1 MLIAIG
7 SAKGSPGAT
16 SLALLLAAVWPR
28 PAVLLEADPSGGD
41 LAYRCK
47 AAHGG
52 APYSDRGIVRLA
64 AAVRSGG
71 ENDGDALL
79 NQAQLLAV
87 GVNLVQG
94 VESSTQGRG
103 LAGLWPSIANACK
116 GASVDVIADLGR
128 IDQTSATMPIA
139 QAADATVML
148 ATARLDSAMH
158 LVHRV
163 PEVAAAISGVRAVPR
178 IVPVVIGP
186 DSTSVSD
193 RAAIDTWLE
202 RAGVP
207 LTPTQSVPVDD
218 AALARLERGERP
230 EGRMSRTLLVRAG
243 RALAGS
249 LVGSLAPLEVL
260 S

>member
-28 PAVLLEADPSGGD
+28 PTVLLEADPSGGD

-64 AAVRSGG
+64 ASVRTGAPDS
-71 ENDGDALL
+71 DALL
-79 NQAQLLAV
+79 SQAQLLAG

-94 VESSTQGRG
+94 VESATQGRG
-103 LAGLWPSIANACK
+103 LTGLWPAIAAACRA
-116 GASVDVIADLGR
+116 ASVDVIADLGR
-128 IDQTSATMPIA
+128 LEQASATMPIA
-139 QAADATVML
+139 QAADVTLMV

-163 PEVAAAISGVRAVPR
+163 PEVAAAISGVHAAPR
-178 IVPVVIGP
+178 IVPVIVGP
-186 DSTSVSD
+186 DSSSAAD
-193 RAAIDTWLE
+193 RAAVEDWLVRSGVPLE
-202 RAGVP
+202 RA
-207 LTPTQSVPVDD
+207 QSIPVDA
-218 AALARLERGERP
+218 AALARIEDGERP
-230 EGRMSRTLLVRAG
+230 EGRMNRTLLVRAG

-249 LVGSLAPLEVL
+249 LSGSPAPADVVI
-260 S
+260 

>member
-16 SLALLLAAVWPR
+16 SLALLLSAVWPR
-28 PAVLLEADPSGGD
+28 PAVLLEADPTGGD

-64 AAVRSGG
+64 AAVRAGAA
-71 ENDGDALL
+71 DGDALL
-79 NQAQLLAV
+79 SQAQLLAG

-94 VESSTQGRG
+94 VESPTQGRG
-103 LAGLWPSIANACK
+103 LAGLWPKIAAAC
-116 GASVDVIADLGR
+116 AAAEVDVIADLGR
-128 IDQTSATMPIA
+128 LDSASATMPIA
-139 QAADATVML
+139 QAADATLIV
-148 ATARLDSAMH
+148 ATARLDSTMH

-163 PEVAAAISGVRAVPR
+163 PEIAAAISGVHAAPR
-178 IVPVVIGP
+178 IVPIVVGP
-186 DSTSVSD
+186 DSTSAAD
-193 RAAIDTWLE
+193 RAAVDNWLV

-207 LTPTQSVPVDD
+207 LERAQSIPVDD
-218 AALARLERGERP
+218 AALGRLEGGERP
-230 EGRMSRTLLVRAG
+230 EGRMNRTLLVRAG

-249 LVGSLAPLEVL
+249 LAPQVI
-260 S
+260 SR